1 MWVNNGKE
9 SSLHLI
15 NLCLDSIVTLLTYV
29 KTWILGN
36 MTMVSSLQT
45 VKSLILPGVLA
56 YSARISGI

>member
-1 MWVNNGKE
+1 MWFNNGKE

>member
-1 MWVNNGKE
+1 MWFNNGKE

-15 NLCLDSIVTLLTYV
+15 NLCWDSIVTLLTYV